1 MPHRAM
7 WQFAEIWQNV
17 SPSYIPTDTIFVIM
31 LICGWAENTWR
42 EQPRVWQKKTAQ
54 FSGCHLQHKDL
65 VFLNYK
71 SATHRA
77 ALFST
82 LFVIS
87 NFPHGSRLKNRVNHF
102 RLCITDEAKHRKR
115 CYQCSGFSANIHH
128 SCHKGQLGP
137 FAQCDLVHTGQNRTM
152 QYFCSHVCNTIQ
164 YRAISQSVPG
174 SYRRNFFSWV
184 SISHHSSIWYES
196 VSTPQS

>member
-1 MPHRAM
+1 MFGKRA
-7 WQFAEIWQNV
+7 
-17 SPSYIPTDTIFVIM
+17 
-31 LICGWAENTWR
+31 L
-42 EQPRVWQKKTAQ
+42 KTAQ

-87 NFPHGSRLKNRVNHF
+87 NFPHGQLVK
-102 RLCITDEAKHRKR
+102 EPGKR
-115 CYQCSGFSANIHH
+115 STFGCVYLMKQSIGKDVTNVLDH

-152 QYFCSHVCNTIQ
+152 QYFCTQ
-164 YRAISQSVPG
+164 A
-174 SYRRNFFSWV
+174 
-184 SISHHSSIWYES
+184 
-196 VSTPQS
+196 